1 MKKLTLIVIAILA
14 MPLAFAE
21 EEKSKTR
28 VIYPKHSKVN
38 LDDLKLEGEMKAPG
52 DFYFQFKPD
61 EKFDSL
67 VKRRKNFH
75 RQMLRDAV
83 LIK

>member
-1 MKKLTLIVIAILA
+1 MRILFMISLFA
-14 MPLAFAE
+14 ATISGAWAE
-21 EEKSKTR
+21 EGKKR

-38 LDDLKLEGEMKAPG
+38 LDDLKLEGELKAPG